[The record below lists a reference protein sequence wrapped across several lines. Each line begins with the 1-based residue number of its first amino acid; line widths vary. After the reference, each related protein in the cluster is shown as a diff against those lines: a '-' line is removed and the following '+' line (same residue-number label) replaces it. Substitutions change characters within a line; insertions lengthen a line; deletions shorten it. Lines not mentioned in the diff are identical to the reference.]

1 MGREHRPVLRSW
13 RVAGITAL
21 GDWVSPSRITATAV
35 RLAVQLFLV
44 VCLWRALY
52 AGTVV
57 SAGLT
62 MQQAVSYAVLAVL
75 AMCTRATS
83 SSSSRD
89 TVIQHIQYGT
99 IVYWFLRPLS
109 PRRYYLLRA
118 AGDQVYGL
126 VWAITGYTVCLV
138 AGILSPPVSVTA
150 AAAFAATFAVG
161 QSVLYYLVLLTNQ
174 LCFWTIKNSSAVSM
188 LAFAQNLLSGSYAA
202 LWYFPHWFQSISA
215 VLPFQATLAV
225 PASFYVGRLA
235 VHDLPGQLAVQ
246 LAWLALLAACAR
258 LVWRKAA
265 ERVVSQGG

>member
-1 MGREHRPVLRSW
+1 MTHRPLFRGW

-21 GDWVSPSRITATAV
+21 GDRVSPTRITAAAV

-52 AGTVV
+52 AGTAT

-62 MQQAVSYAVLAVL
+62 EPQAVSYAVLAVL
-75 AMCTRATS
+75 AMRIRATS
-83 SSSSRD
+83 NSSSRD
-89 TVIQHIQYGT
+89 TVIQHVQYGT

-118 AGDQVYGL
+118 VGDQVYGL
-126 VWAITGYTVCLV
+126 AWAVAGYAVCLA
-138 AGILSPPVSVTA
+138 AGVLSPPASATA
-150 AAAFAATFAVG
+150 AAAFAVTFAVG
-161 QSVLYYLVLLTNQ
+161 QSVLYYLALLINQ
-174 LCFWTIKNSSAVSM
+174 LCFWTIKNSSAGYM

-202 LWYFPHWFQSISA
+202 LWYFPHWFQAMSA
-215 VLPFQATLAV
+215 ALPFQATLGV
-225 PASFYVGRLA
+225 PASFYVGRLPA
-235 VHDLPGQLAVQ
+235 HDLPGQLAVQ

-258 LVWRKAA
+258 LVWRRAA